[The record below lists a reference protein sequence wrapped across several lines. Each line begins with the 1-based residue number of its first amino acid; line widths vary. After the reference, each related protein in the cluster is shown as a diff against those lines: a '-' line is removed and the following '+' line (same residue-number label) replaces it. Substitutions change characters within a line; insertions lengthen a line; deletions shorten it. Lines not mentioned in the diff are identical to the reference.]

1 MKNSNIAI
9 LTTVINQELYQ
20 KSSCLF
26 PTTMQRFVIDGSNKM
41 HGLDSIVYMM
51 KKLKG
56 KGIDWLIMADEDVLF
71 IDTKGIFETI
81 NFMEDQDY
89 MVCGVRDGG
98 QIAIRY
104 QNPYVINT
112 FLSILNFKELESI
125 WNEKEMR
132 KNQYLNDDEFLDD
145 LNSLPQEYNATSL
158 FEPYYCFYLWLRR
171 KGKRILFLNA
181 TKALVE
187 DDITTLVYDA
197 NNNKLAYHT
206 WYARSYGVTKA
217 HTERIDNVFKQINI
231 PEPTVERI
239 IYFKD
244 SFFGIKYKMKKNWMR
259 VKMKL
264 ESLLK

>member
-1 MKNSNIAI
+1 
-9 LTTVINQELYQ
+9 
-20 KSSCLF
+20 
-26 PTTMQRFVIDGSNKM
+26 
-41 HGLDSIVYMM
+41 
-51 KKLKG
+51 
-56 KGIDWLIMADEDVLF
+56 
-71 IDTKGIFETI
+71 
-81 NFMEDQDY
+81 
-89 MVCGVRDGG
+89 
-98 QIAIRY
+98 
-104 QNPYVINT
+104 
-112 FLSILNFKELESI
+112 
-125 WNEKEMR
+125 
-132 KNQYLNDDEFLDD
+132 
-145 LNSLPQEYNATSL
+145 
-158 FEPYYCFYLWLRR
+158 LRR

-244 SFFGIKYKMKKNWMR
+244 SFFSIKYKMKKNWMR